1 MIGFIAMIS
10 KLGQYLRTEFRA
22 RRLRSEVAYRPMEI
36 GKHGLNRELKL
47 WDLVPMQIAVIV
59 WLGWAGFAA
68 KQGRTQVMLWLL
80 AIVFFYLPLAA
91 VVMKL
96 SRSMPVEGGVYQWVK
111 EGISPF
117 AGYMAAWNFTIYG
130 VCTFAAVG
138 SLLANNAAYAAGTSG
153 SWMLNSRPLAL
164 GITVMAC
171 LIAFL
176 FNVRGLH
183 LAKWWSNIGS
193 VLTVATFLVLVAL
206 LVRGLAA
213 GLPSLRDSLS
223 LAWPAASIVTLNV
236 FSKMAISA
244 LSGFDGS
251 AIFSEECRKPEND
264 VARSVVIAAPLIAVM
279 YILGTGAVLAYI
291 PPAKV
296 DLAAAVPQAIQAG
309 FGFTGW
315 GGALVKMASIGFSIS
330 YLATM
335 VVYVGMIARL
345 PMVAGWDGLLP
356 AWWSALSPTYR
367 TPIKAIAAVTVS
379 VLILGALSLW
389 GADNQEAVQ
398 VSLGAAF
405 GSYCLTYMLL
415 FSVILFAFRSRERR
429 PGPTLMLA
437 ALAAFIVSMCAL
449 IFEVVPLG
457 EVANPHIF
465 GLKVAG
471 VICATN
477 ALGAFLY
484 WRGTRRLMNMALSTE

>member
-1 MIGFIAMIS
+1 
-10 KLGQYLRTEFRA
+10 
-22 RRLRSEVAYRPMEI
+22 MEI

-68 KQGRTQVMLWLL
+68 KQGPTQFVLWLL

-91 VVMKL
+91 VVIKL

-117 AGYMAAWNFTIYG
+117 AGYMAAWNFSIYG
-130 VCTFAAVG
+130 IATFAAIG

-153 SWMLNSRPLAL
+153 SWMLTSRPLAL
-164 GITVMAC
+164 SITVVAC
-171 LIAFL
+171 FIAFL
-176 FNVRGLH
+176 FNARGLH
-183 LAKWWSNIGS
+183 LAKWWGNAGS
-193 VLTVATFLVLVAL
+193 LLTVGTFLVLAL
-206 LVRGLAA
+206 LLVKALASRP
-213 GLPSLRDSLS
+213 PSAHGSLS

-236 FSKMAISA
+236 FTKMAISA

-264 VARSVVIAAPLIAVM
+264 VARSVMIAAPLIALM
-279 YILGTGAVLAYI
+279 YILSTGAVLAYV
-291 PPAKV
+291 PPAQV

-315 GGALVKMASIGFSIS
+315 GGALTKLAALGFSVS
-330 YLATM
+330 YFASM
-335 VVYVGMIARL
+335 VLYVGMIARL

-356 AWWSALSPTYR
+356 AWWSALNPRYR
-367 TPIKAIAAVTVS
+367 TPIKALSVVTAS
-379 VLILGALSLW
+379 VLLLGVLSLW
-389 GADNQEAVQ
+389 GAGNQEAVQ
-398 VSLGAAF
+398 VSVGAAF
-405 GSYCLTYMLL
+405 GSLCLTYMLL
-415 FSVILFAFRSRERR
+415 FSVVLFGFLSKERR
-429 PGPTLMLA
+429 PGLALRFA
-437 ALAAFIVSMCAL
+437 ALAAFSVSLFGL

-457 EVANPHIF
+457 EVANSVIF

-471 VICATN
+471 TICATN
-477 ALGAFLY
+477 ALGAYLY
-484 WRGTRRLMNMALSTE
+484 WRGTRRLLNLAVTTQ

>member
-1 MIGFIAMIS
+1 
-10 KLGQYLRTEFRA
+10 
-22 RRLRSEVAYRPMEI
+22 MEI
-36 GKHGLNRELKL
+36 GTHGLKRELKL
-47 WDLVPMQIAVIV
+47 WDLVPMQVVVIV

-91 VVMKL
+91 VVIKL

-117 AGYMAAWNFTIYG
+117 AGYMAAWNFSIYG
-130 VCTFAAVG
+130 VATFAAVG
-138 SLLANNAAYAAGTSG
+138 SLLANNTAYAAGKSG
-153 SWMLNSRPLAL
+153 SWMLSSRPLAL
-164 GITVMAC
+164 GITVVCC

-193 VLTVATFLVLVAL
+193 LLTVATFLVLVVL
-206 LVRGLAA
+206 LIRAFA
-213 GLPSLRDSLS
+213 TGLPSFRGSLS

-236 FSKMAISA
+236 FTKMAISA
-244 LSGFDGS
+244 LSGFDGT

-264 VARSVVIAAPLIAVM
+264 VARSVLIAAPLIALM
-279 YILGTGAVLAYI
+279 YILCTGAVLSYV
-291 PPAKV
+291 PPANV
-296 DLAAAVPQAIQAG
+296 DLAAAVPQAMQAG

-315 GGALVKMASIGFSIS
+315 GGALVKMAAWGFSIS
-330 YLATM
+330 YLASM
-335 VVYVGMIARL
+335 VVYVGMVARL

-356 AWWSALSPTYR
+356 SWWSALNARYR
-367 TPIKAIAAVTVS
+367 TPIKAIAVVTGGMLFMGV
-379 VLILGALSLW
+379 LSLW
-389 GADNQEAVQ
+389 GSGHQEAVQ
-398 VSLGAAF
+398 ALAGAAF

-415 FSVILFAFRSRERR
+415 FSVILFGFRSSARR
-429 PGPTLMLA
+429 PGLA
-437 ALAAFIVSMCAL
+437 IRLGALAAFAVSLCGL

-457 EVANPHIF
+457 EVASPMIF

-471 VICATN
+471 AICATN
-477 ALGAFLY
+477 ALGAYLY
-484 WRGTRRLMNMALSTE
+484 WRGTQRLLNLAALGTPISRLAPDKPEAAE